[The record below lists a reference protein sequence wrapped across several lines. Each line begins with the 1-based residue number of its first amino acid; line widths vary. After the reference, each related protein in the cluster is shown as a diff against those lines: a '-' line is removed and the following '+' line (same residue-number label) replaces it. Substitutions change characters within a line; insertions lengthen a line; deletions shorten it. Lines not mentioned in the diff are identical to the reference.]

1 MSYALG
7 FAEIGLGRPAN
18 ALQAWERVRA
28 AVPEFRD
35 VWLDVVDAQLRLDD
49 VNAAIDVLRQARGRW
64 PEDTEILNALGTAEV
79 RRGTLDQALA
89 AFKKASETAPQEP
102 LAYINLGRTYELRY
116 YKTRRYSAQA
126 GGWVANK
133 ADLAAAI
140 ENYERYL
147 KLGGPF
153 EEQARQSLERL
164 QWLK

>member
-1 MSYALG
+1 M
-7 FAEIGLGRPAN
+7 
-18 ALQAWERVRA
+18 
-28 AVPEFRD
+28 
-35 VWLDVVDAQLRLDD
+35 WLDVVDAQLRLDD